1 MTATVEATPHVD
13 ATPDISHEPESQPQP
28 RPRRRTSSFRP
39 DDAYSLVGALVAA
52 LSLTTLI
59 YTTLA
64 PFSGP
69 PGFVILTWLAFVMIY
84 TLLVSI
90 SHPGQA
96 VKDKVA
102 GVVVQSIAVVLVAAL
117 ATTVGYLYFRAW
129 HALVHSNFYLKDMA
143 EARPTDSVATGL
155 VRAGVLHGIVAT
167 LEQITIATVLTVP
180 VGLACAAML
189 NEIPDRFSRIVRTV
203 TEAMTA
209 LPSIVAGLFIFA
221 FWILVLHQPKSGF
234 AAALALSIMMLPI
247 IIRAADVVLRLVPGT
262 LKEASLALGASNLR
276 TLLQVTLPTA
286 RSGLATAVIL
296 GMARGIGETS
306 PVLITAGVGTHLNL
320 NPFSGPQP
328 SLPLLTLLLTRSPSN
343 SYVARGFGAGAVLL
357 FLVLVLFIGARMIG
371 GRGPGVLSPRQQRRA
386 AAASQRDVQRW
397 EQRQLVVATPLTESN
412 VVLLDPP
419 DSSSASDQ

>member
-1 MTATVEATPHVD
+1 MTATFQAPPEVD
-13 ATPDISHEPESQPQP
+13 PALGGSHEPEP
-28 RPRRRTSSFRP
+28 RPKRRTSSFRP
-39 DDAYSLVGALVAA
+39 EDAYSLVGALVASF
-52 LSLTTLI
+52 SLTTLI

-69 PGFVILTWLAFVMIY
+69 VGFVILTWSAFVLIY
-84 TLLVSI
+84 TLLVSL

-102 GVVVQSIAVVLVAAL
+102 DIVVQSIGVLLVAAL
-117 ATTVGYLYFRAW
+117 ATTVGFLYFRAW
-129 HALVHSNFYLKDMA
+129 RALVHVNFYLKDMA
-143 EARPTDSVATGL
+143 DARPTDSVANGL

-167 LEQITIATVLTVP
+167 LEQITIATLITVP
-180 VGLACAAML
+180 VGLACAVML
-189 NEIPDRFSRIVRTV
+189 NEIPGRFSRIVRTV

-221 FWILVLHQPKSGF
+221 TWILILHQPKSGF

-247 IIRAADVVLRLVPGT
+247 IIRASDVVLRLVPGT

-276 TLLQVTLPTA
+276 TMLQVTLPTA

-357 FLVLVLFIGARMIG
+357 FLVLVLFIGARLIG
-371 GRGPGVLSPRQQRRA
+371 GRGPGILSPRQQRRA
-386 AAASQRDVQRW
+386 AAASRRDVQRW
-397 EQRQLVVATPLTESN
+397 DRRQDVLATPLGESN

-419 DSSSASDQ
+419 DSSSGRDQ